1 MEYRLRERAM
11 TIFSLTCLTFYEF
24 IKKIYRWIH
33 SESKVSSSFITN
45 ILNSFVYVGFKRPH
59 TIFCTVISSEIC
71 STLRHLPFWVY
82 EALSL
87 ARGAELCK
95 FWMWAPFFFNTATP
109 HMARV
114 PPVLISPPQYSAL
127 TSQMET
133 RRTTRPTM
141 QRFDLS
147 VSVYCVRE
155 FVLSLQHT
163 VYTQSPRLE
172 RIPFY
177 I

>member
-1 MEYRLRERAM
+1 MRR
-11 TIFSLTCLTFYEF
+11 S
-24 IKKIYRWIH
+24 RWPEEQNYVN
-33 SESKVSSSFITN
+33 SE
-45 ILNSFVYVGFKRPH
+45 
-59 TIFCTVISSEIC
+59 CE
-71 STLRHLPFWVY
+71 HL
-82 EALSL
+82 
-87 ARGAELCK
+87 
-95 FWMWAPFFFNTATP
+95 FFFNTATP